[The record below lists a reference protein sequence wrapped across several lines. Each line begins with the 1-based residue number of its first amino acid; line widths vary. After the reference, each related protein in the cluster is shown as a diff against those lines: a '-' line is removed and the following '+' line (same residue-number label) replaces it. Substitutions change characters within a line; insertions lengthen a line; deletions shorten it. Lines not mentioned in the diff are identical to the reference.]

1 MAQPVFPFLTLKE
14 INPEVS
20 KTILRKLRIW
30 SHLLKKSLMENFTF
44 CAVYSREMTNEISLS
59 EKQFHNAF
67 GAKEP
72 IRIFP
77 CFESK

>member
-1 MAQPVFPFLTLKE
+1 
-14 INPEVS
+14 
-20 KTILRKLRIW
+20 
-30 SHLLKKSLMENFTF
+30 MENFTF